1 MHWETSAN
9 IMVRQLINDLD
20 DTAYKYSDERIL
32 TAMMVAAKL
41 VELELD
47 FGSSYS
53 VDVTAQTITPDPDPD
68 TVFINLLVLKSAVI
82 ILGGE
87 VKKEASN
94 SILIRDGVSSI
105 DLRGVSSTLMQLY
118 KDLSEKYDT
127 LVMYYG
133 FTGISGKAIL
143 GPYSPGSD
151 FVSRTN
157 SNYDFRGG
165 YFRY

>member
-1 MHWETSAN
+1 MHWQESTL
-9 IMVRQLINDLD
+9 IMIRHIINDVD
-20 DTAYKYSDERIL
+20 YTAYKYSDDRL
-32 TAMMVAAKL
+32 LSATMVAAKL

-47 FGSSYS
+47 FSNQYIIS
-53 VDVTAQTITPDPDPD
+53 VGDQTITPDPETD
-68 TVFINLLVLKSAVI
+68 TAFLNLVVLKTAVI

-87 VKKEASN
+87 VKKEAAN
-94 SILIRDGVSSI
+94 SISIRDGVSSI

-118 KDLSEKYDT
+118 KDLSDKYESLALD
-127 LVMYYG
+127 YK
-133 FTGISGKAIL
+133 FSGGNGQSIL

-165 YFRY
+165 FFRY

>member
-1 MHWETSAN
+1 
-9 IMVRQLINDLD
+9 MVRQLINDLD

-47 FGSSYS
+47 FSSSYS
-53 VDVTAQTITPDPDPD
+53 VNVAAQTITPDPDPD
-68 TVFINLLVLKSAVI
+68 TVFINLLVLRSAVI

-94 SILIRDGVSSI
+94 SISIRDGVSSI

-118 KDLSEKYDT
+118 KDLSEKYEA
-127 LVMYYG
+127 LVRDYG

-143 GPYSPGSD
+143 GPYSPGSE
-151 FVSRTN
+151 FISRTH

>member
-20 DTAYKYSDERIL
+20 DTAYKYSDERLL
-32 TAMMVAAKL
+32 TAMIVAGKL

-47 FGSSYS
+47 FGQSYD
-53 VDVTAQTITPDPDPD
+53 VDVEAKTITPDPDPD

-87 VKKEASN
+87 VKKEAAN
-94 SILIRDGVSSI
+94 SISIRDGVSSI
-105 DLRGVSSTLMQLY
+105 DLRGVSSVLMQLY
-118 KDLSEKYDT
+118 KDLSDKYDT
-127 LVMYYG
+127 LAMYYG
-133 FTGISGKAIL
+133 FSGNAGKAIL

-151 FVSRTN
+151 FVGRTN

>member
-1 MHWETSAN
+1 MHWQESTL
-9 IMVRQLINDLD
+9 IMIRHIINDVD
-20 DTAYKYSDERIL
+20 YTAYKYSDDRLLSAI
-32 TAMMVAAKL
+32 MVAAKL

-47 FGSSYS
+47 FSNQYT
-53 VDVTAQTITPDPDPD
+53 VDVGDQTITPDPETD
-68 TVFINLLVLKSAVI
+68 TVFLNLVVLKTAVI

-87 VKKEASN
+87 VKKEAAN
-94 SILIRDGVSSI
+94 SISIRDGVSSI

-118 KDLSEKYDT
+118 KDLSDKYDE
-127 LVMYYG
+127 LAMYYG
-133 FTGISGKAIL
+133 FSGNSGKAIL

-151 FVSRTN
+151 FVSRTH

>member
-20 DTAYKYSDERIL
+20 DTAYKYSDERLL
-32 TAMMVAAKL
+32 TAMVVAGKL

-47 FGSSYS
+47 FSQSYNIN
-53 VDVTAQTITPDPDPD
+53 VEAKTITPDPELD
-68 TVFINLLVLKSAVI
+68 TVFLNLMVLKSAVI

-87 VKKEASN
+87 VKKEAAN
-94 SILIRDGVSSI
+94 SISIRDGVSSI

-118 KDLSEKYDT
+118 KDLSDKYDS
-127 LVMYYG
+127 LAFDYK
-133 FTGISGKAIL
+133 FSGGNGQSIL

-165 YFRY
+165 FFRY

>member
-20 DTAYKYSDERIL
+20 NTAYKYSDERLL
-32 TAMMVAAKL
+32 TALIVSAKL

-47 FGSSYS
+47 FSTTYLI
-53 VDVTAQTITPDPDPD
+53 DITQKTITPDPELD
-68 TVFINLLVLKSAVI
+68 TTFLNLMVLKTAVV

-87 VKKEASN
+87 VKKEAAN
-94 SILIRDGVSSI
+94 SISIRDGVSSI

-118 KDLSEKYDT
+118 KDLSDKYESLALD
-127 LVMYYG
+127 YK
-133 FTGISGKAIL
+133 FSGSNGQSIL

-157 SNYDFRGG
+157 SSYDFRGG